1 MKQVFLT
8 IFSSFFFNNAFA
20 GSCCGGGS
28 SSSLI
33 LISDNKEEY
42 GIGFS
47 LRNDIGQ
54 TDSDGYSNIYSG
66 QTKDQQFNLNLQYQR
81 IIVDRFQLAFKSSLV
96 QKDINKSNRH
106 EVKYGAGDF
115 ELQGSY
121 EFLPEYTYSMYK
133 PRGFVYF
140 KQGIPLSRSL
150 YNSQS
155 AVFSDVTGS
164 GFYSTSLGTFFVKHV
179 LDYNLKIS
187 FEWQHFYGRTFGA
200 IKVADYE
207 KFYVPM
213 GITYAIPSSNFA
225 LGLGQNFNYQSPK
238 RFSGSV
244 NGSSG
249 KEYFW
254 ETNLNAVYSIN
265 STQNVSLSYSDT
277 TLTGKSIN
285 SSLYRSIGISFSNG
299 VPF

>member
-8 IFSSFFFNNAFA
+8 IFSSVFFNNAFA

-42 GIGFS
+42 GIGMSF
-47 LRNDIGQ
+47 RNDVGQ
-54 TDSDGYSNIYSG
+54 TDSDGYSSFYSG
-66 QTKDQQFNLNLQYQR
+66 QTKDQQLNLNIQYQR
-81 IIVDRFQLAFKSSLV
+81 IIADRFQAAFKTSFV
-96 QKDINKSNRH
+96 QKDINKSNIH
-106 EVKYGAGDF
+106 ETKNGPGDI
-115 ELQGSY
+115 ELQGTY
-121 EFLPEYTYSMYK
+121 EFLPEYTYSMFK
-133 PRGFVYF
+133 PRGFVYL

-164 GFYSTSLGTFFVKHV
+164 GFYSTSIGSFFLKHV
-179 LDYNLKIS
+179 SDYNLKLS
-187 FEWQHFYGRTFGA
+187 LEWQHFYSRSFGA
-200 IKVADYE
+200 LTVANYE
-207 KFYVPM
+207 KFYVPI
-213 GITYAIPSSNFA
+213 GISYAIPASKFA

-244 NGSSG
+244 NGSSN

-254 ETNLNAVYSIN
+254 ETNFNITYSVN
-265 STQNVSLSYSDT
+265 LTQNVSMSYSDS
-277 TLTGKSIN
+277 TLTGKNVN
-285 SSLYRSIGISFSNG
+285 SPLYRSIGISFSNG